1 VPREGLLASLGLRPA
16 PAARP
21 TPRNG
26 VERTPDARAFNA
38 PLYLLSYLGK
48 LIWRLVRESSPR
60 LPARQAGT
68 LATELTRQH
77 PSGHGFRRRPIV
89 AADFHPRSVSSTKVP
104 CAGVACGIRT
114 RVSTLKGWR
123 PRTSRR
129 TRLVRWC
136 PRRRLLAALGL
147 RPVAAQRPDRLR
159 RSERTRG
166 LPLTRRLLC
175 PLSYEGC
182 VVPLRLCPNAS
193 IPSDV
198 VSRCT
203 WLRPWAAHIPH
214 RQHHVTRPRS
224 ERTHPKWS
232 G

>member
-1 VPREGLLASLGLRPA
+1 LAGAERGLRS
-16 PAARP
+16 
-21 TPRNG
+21 
-26 VERTPDARAFNA
+26 PDARAFNA
-38 PLYLLSYLGK
+38 PLYLLSYLGQ
-48 LIWRLVRESSPR
+48 LMWRLVRESNPR

-68 LATELTRQH
+68 LATELTKQI

-114 RVSTLKGWR
+114 RVSTLKGWC
-123 PRTSRR
+123 PGPSRR
-129 TRLVRWC
+129 TRPVLV
-136 PRRRLLAALGL
+136 PSATF
-147 RPVAAQRPDRLR
+147 
-159 RSERTRG
+159 RTRG

-175 PLSYEGC
+175 LLSYEGDGD
-182 VVPLRLCPNAS
+182 PLRLCPNAS

-203 WLRPWAAHIPH
+203 WLRPWVAHIPH
-214 RQHHVTRPRS
+214 RQHHVTRQRS

>member
-1 VPREGLLASLGLRPA
+1 M
-16 PAARP
+16 
-21 TPRNG
+21 
-26 VERTPDARAFNA
+26 
-38 PLYLLSYLGK
+38 
-48 LIWRLVRESSPR
+48 
-60 LPARQAGT
+60 
-68 LATELTRQH
+68 H

-89 AADFHPRSVSSTKVP
+89 AADFHPRSVSSTRVP

-114 RVSTLKGWR
+114 RVSTLKEWCPG
-123 PRTSRR
+123 PSRR
-129 TRLVRWC
+129 TRLDWWC

-175 PLSYEGC
+175 LLSYEGD
-182 VVPLRLCPNAS
+182 VDPLRLCPNAS

-203 WLRPWAAHIPH
+203 WPGQGSRTSRTANTMSRGNGVKGH
-214 RQHHVTRPRS
+214 TRS
-224 ERTHPKWS
+224 GADDESRTRGPDHP
-232 G
+232 